1 MDPFQQLIKVLGR
14 LPGVGRRSAER
25 IAVAAARDPQHIGR
39 PLIDALTAVESTVCG
54 CAHCGALTTRDV
66 DPCRLCTDP
75 GRDGS
80 RICVVEDPGDI
91 AVLERSRS
99 YRGRYFALLGKISP
113 QQEET
118 VPQRRLAAL
127 TDRVRGEGVAEV
139 ILALNTDVEGDATA
153 AYLQEALAGTGVAV
167 SRLGLGIPVG
177 SGIAWS
183 DPVTLSRAIEGR
195 QRMAGRET

>member
-25 IAVAAARDPQHIGR
+25 MAVAVARNPQQIGR
-39 PLIDALTAVESTVCG
+39 PLIEALTAVEATVCT
-54 CAHCGALTTRDV
+54 CSHCGALTTRDL
-66 DPCRLCTDP
+66 DPCRLCTGAD
-75 GRDGS
+75 RDS
-80 RICVVEDPGDI
+80 SCICVVEDPGDI

-127 TDRVRGEGVAEV
+127 VDRIRQEGVTEV

-153 AYLQEALAGTGVAV
+153 AYVREALAGTEAEV
-167 SRLGLGIPVG
+167 SRLGFGIPVG

-195 QRMAGRET
+195 RRMADGDR